1 MKDKKPE
8 SAEETKLLEPDDL
21 ESISGGLPPMEML
34 TAEERER
41 YFHLKNW
48 SLEIMKHSPIP
59 AERIS
64 AGQQYSDYV
73 RFLENKYGKAK

>member
-1 MKDKKPE
+1 MEDKKTGK
-8 SAEETKLLEPDDL
+8 AEETKLLEPDDL

-41 YFHLKNW
+41 YYQLKNW
-48 SLEIMKHSPIP
+48 SLDIMKYSPIP
-59 AERIS
+59 AERMA

-73 RFLENKYGKAK
+73 RYLENKYGKRK